1 MSMGLSLRAKLL
13 TVGICVTLAPLA
25 AHMMF
30 DRNDDDLTMLLTA
43 LAAATLAAIVWS
55 LVARSIDHDL
65 ERVARRIGGAGTLLV
80 TASRQVAGGGQ
91 RTAQNTVDQAAN
103 LQEVTATLT
112 QLVGMTGRNADSARE
127 ANREAGE
134 ACREAAAGSEAMSR
148 LAGTVGRIKSAA
160 DESVKIVRSID
171 EIAFQTNLL
180 ALNAAVEAARA
191 GDAGRG
197 FAVVAEEVR
206 NLARRSAEAA
216 NTTTALIE
224 ESRVIAADGVRASE
238 EAATVLRRIAV
249 GIERVSHLVRQ
260 VDAASSEQSRD
271 LVQINET
278 VVRMDRVVQNNA
290 AGAEESAA
298 ASQEL
303 AGQAAQLLS
312 LVAELERVV
321 TGQGTHD
328 EGRAARERFAASRRL
343 RSPYSTPSRPTPPRP
358 SPSRPRVTRQ
368 APADSALD
376 RAAALDDDDYL
387 DLTTAWDETQQL
399 EV

>member
-1 MSMGLSLRAKLL
+1 MLVRQSLRTKLL
-13 TVGICVTLAPLA
+13 TVGIGVMVVPIAVRVLQQRGDIDKQIVLIW
-25 AHMMF
+25 
-30 DRNDDDLTMLLTA
+30 
-43 LAAATLAAIVWS
+43 LAAIILAAVVWS
-55 LVARSIDHDL
+55 FVARSLGRALDT
-65 ERVARRIGGAGTLLV
+65 VARRLGEAGAHLV
-80 TASRQVAGGGQ
+80 TASRQVAAGGQ
-91 RTAQNTVDQAAN
+91 HTAQSAVDQAAN
-103 LQEVTATLT
+103 LQEVTATLA

-148 LAGTVGRIKSAA
+148 LALTVGRIKSAA

-216 NTTTALIE
+216 SNSTALIE

-238 EAATVLRRIAV
+238 EAAAVLRRVAEGV
-249 GIERVSHLVRQ
+249 ERVSHLVRQ
-260 VDAASSEQSRD
+260 VDTASSEQSRD

-278 VVRMDRVVQNNA
+278 IVRMDRVVQNNA

-303 AGQAAQLLS
+303 AGQAAHLLG
-312 LVAELERVV
+312 LVAELERVL
-321 TGQGTHD
+321 TGQ
-328 EGRAARERFAASRRL
+328 ESRCAN
-343 RSPYSTPSRPTPPRP
+343 
-358 SPSRPRVTRQ
+358 RQ
-368 APADSALD
+368 EVQR
-376 RAAALDDDDYL
+376 RAAASGFAAASGAPQRPGTPLRPAAPRRATGASTDRASPLDDDDYL
-387 DLTTAWDETQQL
+387 DLTTIWDEPSKL

>member
-1 MSMGLSLRAKLL
+1 MFSGMSLRTKLL
-13 TVGICVTLAPLA
+13 TAGVSVTIAPLA
-25 AHMMF
+25 AHMLL
-30 DRNDDDLTMLLTA
+30 DRNHVGQDMLLTG
-43 LAAATLAAIVWS
+43 LAAVVLAVLVWS
-55 LVARSIDHDL
+55 FMARSFSRDLWLVANRL
-65 ERVARRIGGAGTLLV
+65 GGASAHMV

-91 RTAQNTVDQAAN
+91 HTAQNAVDQAAN
-103 LQEVTATLT
+103 LQEVTATLA

-134 ACREAAAGSEAMSR
+134 VCREAASGSEAMSR

-160 DESVKIVRSID
+160 DESVKIVRNID

-216 NTTTALIE
+216 STTTALIE

-238 EAATVLRRIAV
+238 EAAAVLRRIAGGV
-249 GIERVSHLVRQ
+249 ERVSHLVRQ
-260 VDAASSEQSRD
+260 VDTASSEQSRD

-278 VVRMDRVVQNNA
+278 IVRMDRVVQNNA

-303 AGQAAQLLS
+303 AGQAAQLLD
-312 LVAELERVV
+312 LVSDLERVV
-321 TGQGTHD
+321 RGVET
-328 EGRAARERFAASRRL
+328 RAASRSGRE
-343 RSPYSTPSRPTPPRP
+343 RPASPPRSTPSRPAPLQPRAA
-358 SPSRPRVTRQ
+358 RRL
-368 APADSALD
+368 PADPGFE
-376 RAAALDDDDYL
+376 RAAALDDGDYL
-387 DLTTAWDETQQL
+387 DLATAWDDTSRI

>member
-1 MSMGLSLRAKLL
+1 MLARPSLRTKLL
-13 TVGICVTLAPLA
+13 AVGVGVTIAPLA
-25 AHMMF
+25 AQMLL
-30 DRNDDDLTMLLTA
+30 DRDHLSVQMLLTA
-43 LAAATLAAIVWS
+43 LAAVFLAAIVWS
-55 LVARSIDHDL
+55 IVARGIGRDL
-65 ERVARRIGGAGTLLV
+65 EQVAHRLGGAGAHLV
-80 TASRQVAGGGQ
+80 TASRQVAAGGQ
-91 RTAQNTVDQAAN
+91 HTAQGAVDQAAN
-103 LQEVTATLT
+103 LQEVTATLA

-134 ACREAAAGSEAMSR
+134 ACREAAIGSEAMSR
-148 LAGTVGRIKSAA
+148 LAMTVGRIKTAA

-216 NTTTALIE
+216 STSTALIE
-224 ESRVIAADGVRASE
+224 ESRVIAADGVQASE
-238 EAATVLRRIAV
+238 EAAAVLRRIAGGV
-249 GIERVSHLVRQ
+249 ERVSHLVRQ
-260 VDAASSEQSRD
+260 VDSASSEQSHD

-278 VVRMDRVVQNNA
+278 IVRMDRVVQNNA

-303 AGQAAQLLS
+303 AGQAAQLLD
-312 LVAELERVV
+312 LVAELERLL
-321 TGQGTHD
+321 TGR
-328 EGRAARERFAASRRL
+328 ESPPAVRRAVRRRAAARGPAPAPAA
-343 RSPYSTPSRPTPPRP
+343 PRP
-358 SPSRPRVTRQ
+358 ARN
-368 APADSALD
+368 ADRE

-387 DLTTAWDETQQL
+387 DLATIWDESV
-399 EV
+399 EVEV

>member
-1 MSMGLSLRAKLL
+1 MLVRQSLRTKLL
-13 TVGICVTLAPLA
+13 TVGIGVMVVPIAVRVLQQHGDVGTQ
-25 AHMMF
+25 MV
-30 DRNDDDLTMLLTA
+30 LTW
-43 LAAATLAAIVWS
+43 LAAIILAAVVWS
-55 LVARSIDHDL
+55 YVARSFGRALDS
-65 ERVARRIGGAGTLLV
+65 VARRLGEAGAHLV
-80 TASRQVAGGGQ
+80 TASRQVAAGGQ
-91 RTAQNTVDQAAN
+91 HTAQSAVDQAAN
-103 LQEVTATLT
+103 LQEVTATLA

-127 ANREAGE
+127 ASREAGE

-148 LAGTVGRIKSAA
+148 LALTVGRIKSAA

-216 NTTTALIE
+216 SNSTALIE

-238 EAATVLRRIAV
+238 EAAAVLRRVAEGV
-249 GIERVSHLVRQ
+249 ERVSHLVRQ
-260 VDAASSEQSRD
+260 VDTASSEQSRD

-278 VVRMDRVVQNNA
+278 IVRMDRVVQNNA

-303 AGQAAQLLS
+303 AGQAAHLLG
-312 LVAELERVV
+312 LVAELERVL
-321 TGQGTHD
+321 TGRESRDANRQ
-328 EGRAARERFAASRRL
+328 AAR
-343 RSPYSTPSRPTPPRP
+343 
-358 SPSRPRVTRQ
+358 
-368 APADSALD
+368 D
-376 RAAALDDDDYL
+376 RAAAPAYAKAPGVLHRSGAMPRPAAPHRATGVGPDRASPLDDDDYL
-387 DLTTAWDETQQL
+387 DLATIWDEPSKL

>member
-1 MSMGLSLRAKLL
+1 MFPGMSLRARLL
-13 TVGICVTLAPLA
+13 TAGVGVTIAPLMV
-25 AHMMF
+25 HMLL
-30 DRNDDDLTMLLTA
+30 DRNDDIRHMLLTG
-43 LAAATLAAIVWS
+43 LAAIALAVVVWS
-55 LVARSIDHDL
+55 LVARAIGRDL
-65 ERVARRIGGAGTLLV
+65 EQVAHRLGGAGTHVV
-80 TASRQVAGGGQ
+80 TASRQVAAGGQ
-91 RTAQNTVDQAAN
+91 HTAQYAADQAAN

-127 ANREAGE
+127 ANREA
-134 ACREAAAGSEAMSR
+134 ASGSEAMSR

-160 DESVKIVRSID
+160 DESGKIVRSID

-216 NTTTALIE
+216 SITTALIE
-224 ESRVIAADGVRASE
+224 ESRVIAADAVRASE
-238 EAATVLRRIAV
+238 EAAAVLRRIAG

-290 AGAEESAA
+290 AGAQESAA

-303 AGQAAQLLS
+303 AGQAAQLLD
-312 LVAELERVV
+312 LVAELERVL
-321 TGQGTHD
+321 TGQVYQV
-328 EGRAARERFAASRRL
+328 AARPLQERHVAASR
-343 RSPYSTPSRPTPPRP
+343 SPAPHSPPPRRRATP
-358 SPSRPRVTRQ
+358 KKFAEPGQ
-368 APADSALD
+368 D
-376 RAAALDDDDYL
+376 RASALDDDDYL
-387 DLTTAWDETQQL
+387 DLATAWDEPSRL

>member
-1 MSMGLSLRAKLL
+1 MLVRQSLRTKLL
-13 TVGICVTLAPLA
+13 TVGIGVMVVPIAVRVLQQRGDIDKQIVLIW
-25 AHMMF
+25 
-30 DRNDDDLTMLLTA
+30 
-43 LAAATLAAIVWS
+43 LAAIILAAVVWS
-55 LVARSIDHDL
+55 FVARSLGRALDT
-65 ERVARRIGGAGTLLV
+65 VARRLGEAGAHLV
-80 TASRQVAGGGQ
+80 TASRQVAAGGQ
-91 RTAQNTVDQAAN
+91 HTAQSAVDQAAN
-103 LQEVTATLT
+103 LQEVTATLA

-148 LAGTVGRIKSAA
+148 LALTVGRIKSAA

-216 NTTTALIE
+216 SNSTALIE

-238 EAATVLRRIAV
+238 EAAAVLRRVAEGV
-249 GIERVSHLVRQ
+249 ERVSHLVRQ
-260 VDAASSEQSRD
+260 VDTASSEQSRD

-278 VVRMDRVVQNNA
+278 IVRMDRVVQNNA

-303 AGQAAQLLS
+303 AGQAAHLLS
-312 LVAELERVV
+312 LVAELERVL
-321 TGQGTHD
+321 TGQ
-328 EGRAARERFAASRRL
+328 ESRSANRREVPRRAAAPAFAPASGAA
-343 RSPYSTPSRPTPPRP
+343 PRP
-358 SPSRPRVTRQ
+358 SAPRRATG
-368 APADSALD
+368 AGSD
-376 RAAALDDDDYL
+376 RASPLDDDDYL
-387 DLTTAWDETQQL
+387 DLATIWDEPSKL